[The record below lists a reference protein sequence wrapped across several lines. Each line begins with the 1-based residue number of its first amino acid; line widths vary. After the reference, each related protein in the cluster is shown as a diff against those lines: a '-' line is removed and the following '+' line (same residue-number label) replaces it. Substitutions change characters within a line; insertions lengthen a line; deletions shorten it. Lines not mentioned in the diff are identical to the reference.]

1 MMTAM
6 QQQVSKPLGELVDEL
21 LDLADQSLAELT
33 VKGVQIDSRRI
44 TAGDLF
50 LAYPGINV
58 DGRDYIDSA
67 ISAGAAAVLVQSDEQ
82 WSTNVIRAAVP
93 VVVVDELASKVS
105 TIAGRFYGDPS
116 HAMPVIGVTGTNGKT
131 SCSQL
136 IMQLLVALGQD
147 CGVIGT
153 LGYGI
158 NDQLQDSPNTT
169 PDAIKIQAALAEWR
183 DAGVPWATMEVSSHG
198 LEQHRVTGVQFDT
211 AVFTNLSRD
220 HLDYHGSMQA
230 YGASKAKLFQY
241 PDLKRAIIN
250 LDDPFSS
257 VLENLLAKN
266 VEVLRFSVQGNTD
279 ADVWLQDISY
289 HSGGVRA
296 TLHSPWGQVTLNSP
310 LWGPFNLANI
320 LVAIVV
326 VATQG
331 FTLETIVEQ
340 VARVNTV
347 PGRMQQV
354 DSPADINVVV
364 DYAHTPDALAQ
375 ALQAMRLHTRGK
387 CWCVFGCGGDRDQG
401 KRPLM
406 GEAVQR
412 FADHSIVTSDNPRN
426 ESAHT
431 IINEIL
437 SGIDRPTLVEEDRAK
452 AIAFAIAH
460 AQVGD
465 SVLIAGKGHEDYQLV
480 GDQRLPFSDVK
491 HARLALAARINGDA
505 NATASPKQDSGGE
518 L

>member
-6 QQQVSKPLGELVDEL
+6 QQPMTKPLSDLIDQPIK
-21 LDLADQSLAELT
+21 LDTQSLAELT
-33 VKGVQIDSRRI
+33 VSGVQIDSRQVGV
-44 TAGDLF
+44 GDLF
-50 LAYPGINV
+50 LAYPGLNV
-58 DGRDYIDSA
+58 DGRDYIDNA
-67 ISAGAAAVLVQSDEQ
+67 ISAGAAAVLVQTDEH
-82 WSTNVIRAAVP
+82 WNTNIIRNAVP
-93 VVVVDELASKVS
+93 IITVDNLATKVS
-105 TIAGRFYGDPS
+105 MIAGRFYGHPS
-116 HAMPVIGVTGTNGKT
+116 QAMPVIGVTGTNGKT
-131 SCSQL
+131 SCTQL

-153 LGYGI
+153 LGYGV
-158 NDQLQDSPNTT
+158 NDQLQDSANTT
-169 PDAIKIQAALAEWR
+169 PDAIKIQAALAQWR
-183 DAGVPWATMEVSSHG
+183 DAGVPWVAMEASSHG
-198 LEQHRVTGVQFDT
+198 LEQHRVAGVQFDT

-230 YGASKAKLFQY
+230 YGASKARLFQY
-241 PDLKRAIIN
+241 SGLKRAVIN
-250 LDDPFSS
+250 FDDPFSV
-257 VLENLLAKN
+257 VLEELLAN
-266 VEVLRFSVQGNTD
+266 QVEVLRFSVQGNTE
-279 ADVWLQDISY
+279 ADVWLQDIIY
-289 HSGGVRA
+289 HSHGVSA
-296 TLHSPWGQVTLNSP
+296 TLHSPWGQTVLNCP

-320 LVAIVV
+320 LVALTV

-331 FTLETIVEQ
+331 FALEAIVTQ
-340 VARVNTV
+340 IAKVNTV
-347 PGRMQQV
+347 PGRMQQI

-375 ALQAMRLHTRGK
+375 ALQAMRLHTPGR

-426 ESAHT
+426 EPAHA
-431 IINEIL
+431 IIDEIL
-437 SGIDRPTLVEEDRAK
+437 SGIDRPALVEEDRAK

-460 AQVGD
+460 AEAGD
-465 SVLIAGKGHEDYQLV
+465 SVLIAGKGHEDYQLI

-491 HARLALAARINGDA
+491 QARLALAARINRTTD
-505 NATASPKQDSGGE
+505 SQPESGGD

>member
-6 QQQVSKPLGELVDEL
+6 QQQMSKPLGALI
-21 LDLADQSLAELT
+21 DLADGSLAELT
-33 VKGVQIDSRRI
+33 VQGVAIDSRCI
-44 TAGDLF
+44 TEGDLF

-67 ISAGAAAVLVQSDEQ
+67 ISAGAAAVLVQADEQ
-82 WSTNVIRAAVP
+82 WSTHFVRDAVP
-93 VVVVDELASKVS
+93 VVIVDGLAAKVS
-105 TIAGRFYGDPS
+105 TIAGRFYDDPS

-131 SCSQL
+131 SCTQL

-158 NDQLQDSPNTT
+158 NEQLQESPNTT
-169 PDAIKIQAALAEWR
+169 PDAIKIQAALAQWR
-183 DAGVPWATMEVSSHG
+183 DAGVPWVAMEVSSHG
-198 LEQHRVTGVQFDT
+198 LEQHRVAGVQFDT

-230 YGASKAKLFQY
+230 YGASKARLFQY
-241 PDLKRAIIN
+241 PGLRRAIIN
-250 LDDPFSS
+250 LDDPFSA

-266 VEVLRFSVQGNTD
+266 VEVLRFSVQGHAA
-279 ADVWLQDISY
+279 ADVCLQDISY
-289 HSGGVRA
+289 HSDGVSA
-296 TLHSPWGQVTLNSP
+296 TLHSPWGQMAISSP
-310 LWGPFNLANI
+310 LWGPFNLSNM
-320 LVAIVV
+320 LVAIITLAAVGFGLEAIV
-326 VATQG
+326 KQVGSVKTVA
-331 FTLETIVEQ
+331 
-340 VARVNTV
+340 
-347 PGRMQQV
+347 GRMQQI
-354 DSPADINVVV
+354 DSHANINVVV

-375 ALQAMRLHTRGK
+375 ALQAIRLHTRGK

-406 GEAVQR
+406 GETVQR
-412 FADHSIVTSDNPRN
+412 FADHSVVTSDNPRN
-426 ESAHT
+426 ESAHA

-452 AIAFAIAH
+452 AIAFAITH
-460 AQVGD
+460 AQPGD

-491 HARLALAARINGDA
+491 QARLALAERVNDGADP
-505 NATASPKQDSGGE
+505 TADSGQHRGGE